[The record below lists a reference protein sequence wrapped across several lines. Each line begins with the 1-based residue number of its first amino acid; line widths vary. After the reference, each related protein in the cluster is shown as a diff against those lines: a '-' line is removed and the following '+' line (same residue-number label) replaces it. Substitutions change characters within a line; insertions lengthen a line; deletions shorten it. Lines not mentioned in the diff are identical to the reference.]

1 MKQYIIRRLLQMIPT
16 LIGISIII
24 FAISAMVP
32 GDYITARANPNM
44 SIEKQEQLRAIY
56 GLDKPEYQR
65 YFIWAGNMIKGN
77 FGDSMQHK
85 KPVTTVINTF
95 VWNSFIIG
103 FCSLILSWSIAII
116 TGIFSAKFQYSL
128 FDKIITLLV
137 FICMSLPSFF
147 IGLLLIKF
155 LALDLKLFPVGGMT
169 TAGLNGSGWIY
180 IKDVIKHAFLPIM
193 VLTMLSTGSLT
204 RYFRTSMLEV
214 IRQDYIRT
222 ARAKGLKE
230 RTVIFKHAFR
240 NAMIP
245 AITLLGFELP
255 ALFGG
260 AMIMEQI
267 FVWPGI
273 GHVYLSSINMRDYPF
288 MLGFTIF
295 LAMLTLV
302 GNLLA
307 DVLYGIADPRIR
319 LK

>member
-56 GLDKPEYQR
+56 GLDKPDYQR
-65 YFIWAGNMIKGN
+65 YFIWAGNMLKGN

-85 KPVTTVINTF
+85 QPVTTVINTY
-95 VWNSFIIG
+95 VWNSFIMGI
-103 FCSLILSWSIAII
+103 FALFFSWFIAMI
-116 TGIFSAKFQYSL
+116 TGIFSAKFQYSF
-128 FDKIITLLV
+128 FDKVVTLLV

-155 LALDLKLFPVGGMT
+155 LALDLKLFPVGGMST
-169 TAGLNGSGWIY
+169 SGLNATGWTY
-180 IKDVIKHAFLPIM
+180 FTDVLKHSFLPIM

-255 ALFGG
+255 GLFGG
-260 AMIMEQI
+260 AMILEQI
-267 FVWPGI
+267 FAWPGI
-273 GHVYLSSINMRDYPF
+273 GHIYLNSISMRDYPF

-295 LAMLTLV
+295 LAMLTLL

>member
-56 GLDKPEYQR
+56 GLDKPDYQR

-85 KPVTTVINTF
+85 QPVTTVINTY

-103 FCSLILSWSIAII
+103 IFALFFSWFIAMI
-116 TGIFSAKFQYSL
+116 TGIFSAKFQYSF
-128 FDKIITLLV
+128 FDKVVTLLV

-155 LALDLKLFPVGGMT
+155 FALDLKLFPVGGMST
-169 TAGLNGSGWIY
+169 SGLNATGWTY
-180 IKDVIKHAFLPIM
+180 FTDVLKHSFLPIM
-193 VLTMLSTGSLT
+193 VLTMLSTGGLT

-255 ALFGG
+255 GLFGG
-260 AMIMEQI
+260 AMILEQI
-267 FVWPGI
+267 FVWPGV
-273 GHVYLSSINMRDYPF
+273 GHIYLNSINMRDYPF

-295 LAMLTLV
+295 LALLTLL

>member
-44 SIEKQEQLRAIY
+44 TIEKQEQLRAIY
-56 GLDKPEYQR
+56 GLDKPDYQR
-65 YFIWAGNMIKGN
+65 YFIWAGNMIQGK

-85 KPVTTVINTF
+85 QPVTTVINNF

-103 FCSLILSWSIAII
+103 FFSLILSWTIAMI

-128 FDKIITLLV
+128 FDKLITLLV

-147 IGLLLIKF
+147 IGLLLIKL

-169 TAGLNGSGWIY
+169 TAGLNASGWTY
-180 IKDVIKHAFLPIM
+180 IKDVIKHAFLPVM

-255 ALFGG
+255 GLFGG
-260 AMIMEQI
+260 AMILEQI